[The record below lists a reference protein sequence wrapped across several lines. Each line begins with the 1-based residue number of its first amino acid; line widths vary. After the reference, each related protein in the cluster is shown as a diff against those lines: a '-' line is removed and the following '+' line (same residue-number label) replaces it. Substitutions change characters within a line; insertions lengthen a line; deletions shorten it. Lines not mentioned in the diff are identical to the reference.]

1 MTMIAIDHS
10 ARHAQQRRVESLL
23 TEIHERR
30 RRLYR
35 LKAGGV
41 QLGGLREL
49 KRDVHAVRRE
59 LSDVLSG
66 AR

>member
-1 MTMIAIDHS
+1 MTTIAIDHS

-23 TEIHERR
+23 GEIDERR

-41 QLGGLREL
+41 QLGGLRYL
-49 KRDVHAVRRE
+49 KRDFHAVRRE
-59 LSDVLSG
+59 LSDVLSD

>member
-1 MTMIAIDHS
+1 MTTIAIDYS

-23 TEIHERR
+23 TEIDERR

-41 QLGGLREL
+41 QLGGLRDL
-49 KRDVHAVRRE
+49 KRDYHAVRRE
-59 LSDVLSG
+59 LSEVVN
-66 AR
+66 RTN